1 MKANQHYVL
10 NGEWAVDQPGAFE
23 AAGTQWHYTR
33 TANGHET
40 LEAAGPTSEDLFVM
54 VRRKITVFSPFK
66 KGHLWTLNAGWEGQ
80 TTQ

>member
-40 LEAAGPTSEDLFVM
+40 LEAAGPTSDDLFVM
-54 VRRKITVFSPFK
+54 VRRDPLAK
-66 KGHLWTLNAGWEGQ
+66 KEIGK
-80 TTQ
+80 

>member
-1 MKANQHYVL
+1 MEASQHYVL
-10 NGEWAVDQPGAFE
+10 NGEWAVDQPGAFK

-54 VRRKITVFSPFK
+54 VRKDLLAK
-66 KGHLWTLNAGWEGQ
+66 KEMGKPLFLAPSKKATSGH
-80 TTQ
+80 